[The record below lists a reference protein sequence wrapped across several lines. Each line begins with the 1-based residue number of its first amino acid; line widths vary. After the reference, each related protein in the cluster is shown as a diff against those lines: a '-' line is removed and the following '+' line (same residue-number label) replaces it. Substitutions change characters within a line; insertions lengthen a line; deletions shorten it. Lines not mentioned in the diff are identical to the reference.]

1 MISPAILGALIVGVP
16 AVIIAYLVLF
26 RAPRAVLWFA
36 FALIA
41 VGLGY
46 LASTGALTD
55 IANAVLGNEA
65 PPVSEPSPVAP

>member
-1 MISPAILGALIVGVP
+1 MISPALLGALIVGVP
-16 AVIIAYLVLF
+16 AVIVAYLALF
-26 RAPRAVLWFA
+26 KAPRAVLWFA

-55 IANAVLGNEA
+55 IADAVLGNEA
-65 PPVSEPSPVAP
+65 PPVSEPSPVSP

>member
-1 MISPAILGALIVGVP
+1 MIPPAILGALIVGVP
-16 AVIIAYLVLF
+16 AVIVAYLALF

-36 FALIA
+36 LALIA

-55 IANAVLGNEA
+55 IANAVLGSAA
-65 PPVSEPSPVAP
+65 PPVTEPSPVSP